1 MFYSSR
7 KWRFPEKLDNGG
19 LPSSSPLQASPS
31 VPGGSSKAR
40 GKGAERPHASPEAGN
55 KRGLLQSKNLV
66 VFGAG
71 KGQMHTVTRGSE
83 RPRECHGAVVK
94 GENAGRDLG
103 GGGEINEN
111 WEKGGEI
118 NLA

>member
-19 LPSSSPLQASPS
+19 LPSSSPLQASLS

-83 RPRECHGAVVK
+83 RPRVSRGCGERGERRK
-94 GENAGRDLG
+94 GFE